1 MEGEMTPENL
11 PPIIF
16 DPALVVFDQV
26 VPDGI
31 VFRRYYRSPYLGTV
45 NRLRAKWLREHPGTW
60 RYLTPEERASLRPPT
75 EDVVDVV
82 LPMPNSPLMSNARPN
97 TNGDETA
104 MLALAEGGPPKD
116 GQLAPAT
123 PPAAP
128 EPQAQSTHD
137 EIIIDGH
144 RFISERRV
152 AEILTVAKRTLQRWR
167 KENRGPPWVKVGR
180 KIFYDEDKLKPWM
193 QSR

>member
-1 MEGEMTPENL
+1 MTPENL
-11 PPIIF
+11 PPIVF
-16 DPALVVFDQV
+16 DPGQVVFDQV

-31 VFRRYYRSPYLGTV
+31 VFRRGYRGPYFRTIT
-45 NRLRAKWLREHPGTW
+45 RLRPKYLQDNSGTW
-60 RYLTPEERASLRPPT
+60 RHLTPEERVLLRPPT
-75 EDVVDVV
+75 ENAVDVV
-82 LPMPNSPLMSNARPN
+82 LPVPNSPLVSNARPN

-104 MLALAEGGPPKD
+104 MLAPAEGGPPKD
-116 GQLAPAT
+116 EQPAPAT
-123 PPAAP
+123 PPVAP

-137 EIIIDGH
+137 EIVIDGH

-180 KIFYDEDKLKPWM
+180 KIFYDEDKLKSWM